1 MLRGLVFLLTNG
13 VFSVM
18 GTGVSTH
25 QRSVQGPE
33 DELPFWPS
41 PVEEEEWDDG
51 YASSNWHSHRHHITH
66 SNSHS
71 HRHHK
76 THSN

>member
-1 MLRGLVFLLTNG
+1 MLRGLVFLLASG
-13 VFSVM
+13 VFNVM

-51 YASSNWHSHRHHITH
+51 HASSN
-66 SNSHS
+66 
-71 HRHHK
+71 
-76 THSN
+76 